1 MGGTCVFLGACVLP
15 CCDNTAGFFLF
26 ARDFSGYLLNFAEVT
41 RKSNGSWTAVA
52 GILPL
57 YITYTFAERPKV
69 ENWHFSK
76 CGDIQRRICYAFVIA
91 WLHCFH
97 IWVCQYLYFE
107 TASCHAFFLGWR
119 LTCQDSRDLYH
130 FNT

>member
-1 MGGTCVFLGACVLP
+1 
-15 CCDNTAGFFLF
+15 
-26 ARDFSGYLLNFAEVT
+26 RDFSGYLLNFAEVT

-107 TASCHAFFLGWR
+107 TASCHAFFFGVAANVPR
-119 LTCQDSRDLYH
+119 Q
-130 FNT
+130 

>member
-1 MGGTCVFLGACVLP
+1 MCNSCACVLP
-15 CCDNTAGFFLF
+15 CCETRQDFFCLHVKIQ
-26 ARDFSGYLLNFAEVT
+26 GICLTLQKLHE
-41 RKSNGSWTAVA
+41 KSNGSWTAVA